1 MKFSW
6 LKWQNNKNSRTKKE
20 KEQQQ
25 TKNAEKQE
33 NIGYQIIFVQ
43 ILACD
48 NGTNRRFTIDPMFQT
63 GFKRKAMQIKRSIF
77 DSLWYDEMS
86 ISVNVSVNLFL
97 YRKVKKVD
105 KKDGKFIILK
115 LGGMYAKAN

>member
-1 MKFSW
+1 MKFSC

-33 NIGYQIIFVQ
+33 NIGYQIIFNKWQV
-43 ILACD
+43 LACD

-63 GFKRKAMQIKRSIF
+63 GFNRKAMQIKRSIF

-86 ISVNVSVNLFL
+86 ISANVSVNLFL
-97 YRKVKKVD
+97 YRKVIFFYIVR
-105 KKDGKFIILK
+105 
-115 LGGMYAKAN
+115 